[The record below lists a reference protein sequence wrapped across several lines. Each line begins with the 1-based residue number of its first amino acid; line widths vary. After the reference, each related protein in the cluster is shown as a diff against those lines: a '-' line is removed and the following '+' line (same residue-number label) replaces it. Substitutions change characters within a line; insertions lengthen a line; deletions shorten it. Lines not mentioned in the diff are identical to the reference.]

1 MKAPT
6 RRGFGSTVIERSIRH
21 DLNGESTVEYALA
34 GMRAEFQIP
43 ARFVRLAPTDHAG
56 ETPEAGDKIK
66 HPGKLPQDVLLVED
80 NLIIALDSEDM
91 LHRLGVSEVR
101 VASNVRQALR
111 AIEERAPSFALLDV
125 NLGTETSFEIA
136 ERLLERNI
144 PFAFA
149 TGYGEEGAF
158 PEPFSNTPKYSKP
171 YTADVLRAALA
182 GT

>member
-1 MKAPT
+1 M
-6 RRGFGSTVIERSIRH
+6 
-21 DLNGESTVEYALA
+21 
-34 GMRAEFQIP
+34 
-43 ARFVRLAPTDHAG
+43 
-56 ETPEAGDKIK
+56 
-66 HPGKLPQDVLLVED
+66 
-80 NLIIALDSEDM
+80 ALDNHHHLTNSPRSP
-91 LHRLGVSEVR
+91 LLTPLVPFSPLPPPPILPTSSPR